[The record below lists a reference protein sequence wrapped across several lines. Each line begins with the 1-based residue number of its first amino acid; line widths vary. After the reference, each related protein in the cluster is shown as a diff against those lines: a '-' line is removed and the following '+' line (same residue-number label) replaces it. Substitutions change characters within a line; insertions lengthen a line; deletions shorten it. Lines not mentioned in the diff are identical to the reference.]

1 MNDILV
7 LQYTGRNGSR
17 DKFLVD
23 CRLKIAE
30 FMQRHPTQDA
40 TLHIILRE
48 IIKNIHD
55 HNGCH
60 GSITVKKIDQYT
72 IVFECSNSPNPFPE
86 TNEHQPVERVNFN
99 AGLDLLLKSTLFKSG
114 IEIELVDKL
123 NYKYIVTYKYPVKY
137 QQELG

>member
-1 MNDILV
+1 MNNQLV
-7 LQYTGRNGSR
+7 LQYTGRNESR

-55 HNGCH
+55 HNGCY
-60 GSITVKKIDQYT
+60 GTIIVKKINQYN
-72 IVFECSNSPNPFPE
+72 IVFECSNSPNPLPE
-86 TNEHQPVERVNFN
+86 NNEHQPVERVNFN
-99 AGLDLLLKSTLFKSG
+99 TGLNLLKSPLSKSG

-123 NYKYIVTYKYPVKY
+123 SYRYIVTYKYPAK
-137 QQELG
+137 